1 MGEGSVMTKV
11 GCQGGKVCK
20 ASPHP
25 PLAEK
30 GCARLCADG
39 GVPLT
44 GAPHRP
50 LTSVFRSL
58 QNARDGL
65 PSPRGSQRHGE
76 RDRD

>member
-1 MGEGSVMTKV
+1 M
-11 GCQGGKVCK
+11 
-20 ASPHP
+20 

-44 GAPHRP
+44 GALHRP

-58 QNARDGL
+58 QNASDGL
-65 PSPRGSQRHGE
+65 PNPRGSQSHGE